1 MKIKESTPIL
11 LAWAFGLSGQTKLDV
26 ILYLFIL
33 LSTENCQ
40 YYESYLT
47 NTGNKVE

>member
-1 MKIKESTPIL
+1 MKIKELTSVL
-11 LAWAFGLSGQTKLDV
+11 LARAFGLSGQTKLDV

-33 LSTENCQ
+33 LSTENFL